1 MLCLGCPKRK
11 KGLTRIVVGLL
22 IKLEHIRLDM
32 NISFYLDEE
41 LREKVKEEAEKLD
54 RSRSATIRIILRK
67 YFGIENGK

>member
-1 MLCLGCPKRK
+1 MLSLGSPKMFY
-11 KGLTRIVVGLL
+11 KGAF
-22 IKLEHIRLDM
+22 KLDYIRLGM
-32 NISFYLDEE
+32 SSSFYLDEE